1 MQRLCNMLHIINKRS
16 EVSQFHPEHL
26 IHDVYWVD
34 FLLKHNLHGAEA
46 APYSNLKQQSA
57 CILIKKKKVL
67 LKEIQIFLQ
76 TQSIFVLWDLYVPKR
91 LLVLPNTTRSYFWM
105 WLGEMIKTLSL
116 TSGQKPIVSA
126 LSYHDISALRDN
138 VSSEAILISATNRGC
153 CKDNLISL
161 TGCYAKLFSFFLYV
175 CVCWHFCGTITPLGF
190 HHRLHHL
197 QCERLCL

>member
-1 MQRLCNMLHIINKRS
+1 
-16 EVSQFHPEHL
+16 
-26 IHDVYWVD
+26 
-34 FLLKHNLHGAEA
+34 
-46 APYSNLKQQSA
+46 
-57 CILIKKKKVL
+57 
-67 LKEIQIFLQ
+67 
-76 TQSIFVLWDLYVPKR
+76 
-91 LLVLPNTTRSYFWM
+91 
-105 WLGEMIKTLSL
+105 MIKTLSL